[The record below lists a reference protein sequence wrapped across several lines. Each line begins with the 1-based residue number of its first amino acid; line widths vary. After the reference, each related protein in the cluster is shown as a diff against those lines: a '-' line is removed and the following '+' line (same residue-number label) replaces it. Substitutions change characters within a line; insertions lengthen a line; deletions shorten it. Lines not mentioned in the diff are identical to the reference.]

1 MLQGH
6 FSMAILHNGSDKK
19 IYGVDDQLLLPK
31 RNYSWSTGCR
41 KKWTK
46 NFLESVEQIYR
57 AVEENFSDTKTIL
70 HLYDSEG
77 VIYQNHEGL
86 KENILRI

>member
-46 NFLESVEQIYR
+46 NFLESVEQIYW
-57 AVEENFSDTKTIL
+57 AVEENFSDTKTKL
-70 HLYDSEG
+70 HLRF
-77 VIYQNHEGL
+77 
-86 KENILRI
+86 LRCDLLTSWSSKWKYI

>member
-19 IYGVDDQLLLPK
+19 IYGADDQLLLPK

-46 NFLESVEQIYR
+46 NFLESVEQIYW

-70 HLYDSEG
+70 HLRFLRCDLLKSWNSKRKYD
-77 VIYQNHEGL
+77 V
-86 KENILRI
+86 